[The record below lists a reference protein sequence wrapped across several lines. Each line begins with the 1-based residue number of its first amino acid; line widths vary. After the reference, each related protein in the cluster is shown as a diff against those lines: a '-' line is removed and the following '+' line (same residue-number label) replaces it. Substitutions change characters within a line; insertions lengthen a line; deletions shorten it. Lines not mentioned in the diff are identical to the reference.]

1 MSWRKATS
9 NSEAYTTYTRPVDI
23 KKLAFIHRHLDDA
36 GARKLLE
43 LGCGT
48 GAIAMSLVAQNRQIK
63 AFCTG
68 SGACP
73 RSWS

>member
-43 LGCGT
+43 LG
-48 GAIAMSLVAQNRQIK
+48 
-63 AFCTG
+63 
-68 SGACP
+68 
-73 RSWS
+73 